1 MHFALSDANL
11 LGIDLLGTDLDLLD
25 IDYFPAQAD
34 WERESYRSAGS
45 LEGARNPPVGSKS
58 AVPEN
63 LFRV

>member
-25 IDYFPAQAD
+25 IDYFPAQPD

-45 LEGARNPPVGSKS
+45 LEGAGNSPVGSKS